1 MMKTL
6 LMLAG
11 YTAYQARCVAPALWL
26 LLIGAAVSCGGAVL
40 DGFHAARKEGAR

>member
-11 YTAYQARCVAPALWL
+11 YTAYQAQCVAPVLWL
-26 LLIGAAVSCGGAVL
+26 LLIGAAASCGGAAL
-40 DGFHAARKEGAR
+40 DSLHAAGKDGLK